1 MGSDKLLG
9 GTLSFEISPWLFAHA
24 CVLQLNIDRGN
35 LSQANTDNFL
45 PDLKMT
51 TDDYNLGNT
60 IFRVAFLAAE
70 LPSQLVS
77 KKVSFRCWFVFAAY

>member
-1 MGSDKLLG
+1 MTSK
-9 GTLSFEISPWLFAHA
+9 
-24 CVLQLNIDRGN
+24 LNIDRGN

-45 PDLKMT
+45 PDLHMT

-60 IFRVAFLAAE
+60 VFRVAFLCAE

-77 KKVSFRCWFVFAAY
+77 KKVGVVLLQKFD